1 MDWLTSNSRQVF
13 GVILERCITIVLD
26 CGGMLEEELNLCR
39 DALVMVLQ
47 EQVAHI
53 AKFNIIWV
61 SQEPVK
67 WQEGAVPVTAQSIA
81 AAVSW
86 VEKSPFELALS
97 QASRLDALL
106 EAGKDESVESI
117 YYFVVGDVPEES
129 KELLLQG
136 ALEVPYPVR
145 TVSFN
150 ARREGTT
157 AFLKDLSAKTRSR

>member
-106 EAGKDESVESI
+106 EAGKDESVSVCLCLLPRHEGGFALISSHS
-117 YYFVVGDVPEES
+117 VSACCLPA
-129 KELLLQG
+129 ELGPFQLHP
-136 ALEVPYPVR
+136 AE
-145 TVSFN
+145 
-150 ARREGTT
+150 T
-157 AFLKDLSAKTRSR
+157 ASLAFKSP